1 MSVATEQLTLWT
13 MSQGGQRV
21 ECAAATHPLGVELR
35 YIMNQRLLM
44 SRVFDS
50 WERLTGQAHVWREGL
65 QIRGWIE
72 GTVQGRYRRR

>member
-35 YIMNQRLLM
+35 YIMNSRLLM

-50 WERLTGQAHVWREGL
+50 WDRLTGQAHVWREGL

-72 GTVQGRYRRR
+72 GTVQGRMRRR